1 MGKGDAM
8 PPTSDLGTDAEGAR
22 LQIDSSRDGD
32 SVTIGLLGELD
43 MASVHDLETAIL
55 AAEQSDAAAILV
67 DLAEVTFIDSTGLS
81 QLLEAKKR
89 SNGRFRVAPSTSEA
103 VSRLLSLT
111 GTTEIL
117 HDE

>member
-1 MGKGDAM
+1 M
-8 PPTSDLGTDAEGAR
+8 PPTSDFGTDAEGRR
-22 LQIDSSRDGD
+22 LQINSSRDGG
-32 SVTIGLLGELD
+32 SVTIALD
-43 MASVHDLETAIL
+43 GDLDFASVDELETAIL
-55 AAEQSDAAAILV
+55 AAEQSDADAIRL

-89 SNGRFRVAPSTSEA
+89 SDGRFRVTPSNSEA

-117 HDE
+117 E